1 MFGLP
6 WLIPASALG
15 LNGAVAPG
23 SRIVLGS
30 IGVGNMG
37 TGHVRALLRHADT
50 RLVAVCD
57 VRRSHRQRAKD
68 RVDDYYG
75 DAACSMYDDFR
86 ELLARGDIDAVVIA
100 VPDHWH
106 ALIGLEA
113 ARRGKD
119 MYYEKP
125 MAMSVAEG
133 QAVRRAV
140 HRYGVIFQFGTQ
152 QRSSENY
159 RLACELVRNGR
170 IGRLETMMIG
180 SAVPPH
186 MPLQPSQPVPPGF
199 DYEMWLGPA
208 PWAPYTYER
217 CTRDWTLIADYS
229 LGCIGGAWGVHDVDI
244 AQWAN
249 DSEATGPV
257 EVEGSGV
264 YPADSLYDTVRTWEV
279 EHRYA
284 NGVKLIH
291 MDMQTALGRAEQFKL
306 AHRGTL
312 FLGSEGWIYIS
323 RQGFFTKPDSLRTT
337 VFGADEVRLPRSTDH
352 RRNFLDAV
360 KTREA
365 PISGIDAAV
374 RSDIVCHQA
383 EIAMRLGR
391 RLRWD
396 PVHERFVDDE
406 QANRML
412 TRAMRSPWHL

>member
-1 MFGLP
+1 MNHPASTGRIDRRRFLRRAATTGGATLGLP
-6 WLIPASALG
+6 SLIPGSALG

-23 SRIVLGS
+23 NRIVLGS

-37 TGHVRALLRHADT
+37 TGHVRSFLRHADT

-57 VRRSHRQRAKD
+57 VRESHRRRAKD

-86 ELLARGDIDAVVIA
+86 ELLAREDVDAVVIA

-186 MPLQPSQPVPPGF
+186 MPLQPSQPVPPGTC
-199 DYEMWLGPA
+199 LCSRRSRCRRASITTCGSARRPGPRTPTSA
-208 PWAPYTYER
+208 AR
-217 CTRDWTLIADYS
+217 
-229 LGCIGGAWGVHDVDI
+229 
-244 AQWAN
+244 
-249 DSEATGPV
+249 ATGP
-257 EVEGSGV
+257 
-264 YPADSLYDTVRTWEV
+264 
-279 EHRYA
+279 
-284 NGVKLIH
+284 
-291 MDMQTALGRAEQFKL
+291 
-306 AHRGTL
+306 
-312 FLGSEGWIYIS
+312 
-323 RQGFFTKPDSLRTT
+323 
-337 VFGADEVRLPRSTDH
+337 
-352 RRNFLDAV
+352 
-360 KTREA
+360 
-365 PISGIDAAV
+365 
-374 RSDIVCHQA
+374 
-383 EIAMRLGR
+383 
-391 RLRWD
+391 
-396 PVHERFVDDE
+396 
-406 QANRML
+406 
-412 TRAMRSPWHL
+412 